1 MEFKT
6 QKPIY
11 RQIADYV
18 LENVLSGAWK
28 GGERIQSVREMAA
41 SVEVNP
47 NTVMRSYTFLN
58 EEGIIYNRRGIGYFL
73 NDDAA
78 EKAHQYKK
86 TLFVKEEL
94 PEFFKMMDLLK
105 IDFQELQSLYENNYS
120 NEVK

>member
-11 RQIADYV
+11 RQIADFI
-18 LENVLSGAWK
+18 LENVLSGTWK

-73 NDDAA
+73 QEDAA

-86 TLFVKEEL
+86 ALFVKEEL
-94 PEFFKMMDLLK
+94 PDFFEMMDLLK
-105 IDFQELQSLYENNYS
+105 INFQELQSLYEKNYS
-120 NEVK
+120 NEIK